1 MGLGACQPRRVKSP
15 GGAGR
20 GGLMLSLMGLA
31 LWLWAVAAAGAGG
44 AGLFWTEVGRRVLGH
59 LQGAEAAA
67 LRGACSGA
75 GTAAAPFRRSLQ
87 CRYGPAGR
95 APSPPLRPTE
105 LAELFLGA
113 VILMP
118 PRLAVGVALLV
129 AHTVIC
135 VFCSWGMLGERGPR
149 QVAPASGRYISF
161 AILSLCG
168 LRLSLERRGDRTE
181 PAAVVVSNHCSYLDT
196 FVLTY
201 LYFPGFVAKAAVADV
216 PLIGTI
222 AKAMGSVFVE
232 RTADTKRAAAAGQ
245 KHGQGSV
252 LQDRIQ
258 ELDERMRADPSSSH
272 KPLAVFAEGTTC
284 NGEYV
289 LPFKRGAFLA
299 GVPVRP
305 LAIIYKGGNLT
316 AAWESV
322 SASRHLLMLLSGFS
336 SYTVQV
342 IELPVIHPT
351 EVEVADP
358 ALLAERTR
366 QAIAEAGG
374 FKFSTSTLKEKRE
387 YEKVM
392 KSEMR
397 DIKQRRR
404 TGGAGRREG
413 KAAKDS

>member
-1 MGLGACQPRRVKSP
+1 MS
-15 GGAGR
+15 
-20 GGLMLSLMGLA
+20 LMSLMGWA
-31 LWLWAVAAAGAGG
+31 LWLWAAVAVAAGG
-44 AGLFWTEVGRRVLGH
+44 AGWLWPEAGRGVLGH
-59 LQGAEAAA
+59 LRGAEAAA
-67 LRGACSGA
+67 LRGACAGA
-75 GTAAAPFRRSLQ
+75 GAAAAPFRRSLQ
-87 CRYGPAGR
+87 CRYGPAAR
-95 APSPPLRPTE
+95 APSPPLRPAE

-113 VILMP
+113 VVLMP
-118 PRLAVGVALLV
+118 PRLVVGIALLLT
-129 AHTVIC
+129 HNLFC
-135 VFCSWGMLGERGPR
+135 VFCSWGMLGEWGTR
-149 QVAPASGRYISF
+149 QVAPASGRFISF
-161 AILSLCG
+161 ALLSLCG
-168 LRLSLERRGDRTE
+168 MRLSLERRGDRAE
-181 PAAVVVSNHCSYLDT
+181 PAAVVVSNHCSYFDI

-216 PLIGTI
+216 PLIGTS

-258 ELDERMRADPSSSH
+258 ELDERMRADPSGSH
-272 KPLAVFAEGTTC
+272 KPIAVFAEGTTC

-305 LAIIYKGGNLT
+305 LAIIYEGGKLT

-322 SASRHLLMLLSGFS
+322 SALRHLLMLLSGIS
-336 SYTVQV
+336 SYTVRV

-351 EVEVADP
+351 EDEVADP

-374 FKFSTSTLKEKRE
+374 FKFSASTLKEKRE

-392 KSEMR
+392 KAEMR
-397 DIKQRRR
+397 RINQRRR
-404 TGGAGRREG
+404 AG